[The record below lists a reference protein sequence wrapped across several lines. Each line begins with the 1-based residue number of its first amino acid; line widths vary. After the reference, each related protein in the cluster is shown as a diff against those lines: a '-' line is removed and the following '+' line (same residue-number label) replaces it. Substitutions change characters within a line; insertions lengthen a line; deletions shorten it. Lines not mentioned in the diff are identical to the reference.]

1 MKYVALL
8 SGGKDSCYNLSHCNA
23 NGHQLVAAATL
34 SPQSGKDEID
44 SYMYQ
49 TVGQDAI
56 EFVARAL
63 EVPLY
68 RRAIQGDPVE
78 QSAEYG
84 SRSAG
89 GAGVLGDE
97 TEDLYTLLEHVKAH
111 HPDVQGVSVGAILSN
126 YQRVRVEHVC
136 RRLSLTP
143 LAYLWQRD
151 QAELLS
157 EMIAAGIKSVLIKVA
172 GIGLTVKHL
181 GKTLNEMQD
190 TFTRLNSLY
199 GLHICGEGGEYET
212 LTLDSP
218 LFKHRIVLDE
228 TEVVMHTDNEF
239 APVAYLRVK
248 RASLH
253 PKESSSTYGRVEVPA
268 LLEDRFG
275 ELKNVVENSVLGG
288 YENISGCTYEPINR
302 SHRIPDHPS
311 THTIGSWLAIGNIH
325 PNPSL
330 DSETPLEEQVRD
342 CFIQLQ
348 GILEAHDLRMED
360 VVNITLL
367 LPSLALKVFAAANK
381 AYAEFF
387 GVSPPSRACVGVD
400 LPEGVG
406 VMLECVARKGNTR
419 RALHVQGLSYWA
431 PANIGPYSQ
440 AITVEPYVFVS
451 GQIGLLPPSL
461 TLPSPSS
468 LALETALV
476 FQHTDRVIRA
486 ANTAGGH
493 VLLSLYWLVDD
504 ADTIH
509 IRRACETFCEE
520 TPTLFLVVAS
530 LPRGARVEKQVLVH
544 TGIFM
549 VPDEDEDMFT
559 QVSRTP
565 EFLSGD
571 IHAKRTQI
579 SRAADFLSGDVHAEC
594 SMTASSE
601 MVLGSTRPSILN
613 WQISRFDMS
622 PQCVVICARGRP
634 SQEDAIELGKI
645 PSLCAFWEKALS
657 ARLFYRVDA
666 DFSSGWS
673 LVSRVLFGDRVM
685 PATTSI
691 PCRFIGTRDSGERW
705 DWAVALVGVS

>member
-1 MKYVALL
+1 MHYVALL

-23 NGHQLVAAATL
+23 HGHHLIAAATL

-44 SYMYQ
+44 SYLYQ

-63 EVPLY
+63 DVPLY
-68 RRAIQGDPVE
+68 RRVIQGDAIE
-78 QSAEYG
+78 QNAEYG

-89 GAGVLGDE
+89 GVGVMGDE
-97 TEDLYTLLEHVKAH
+97 TEDLYTLLKDVKVH

-157 EMIAAGIKSVLIKVA
+157 EMIAAGIESVLIKVA

-181 GKTLNEMQD
+181 GKTLHEMQD
-190 TFTRLNSLY
+190 TLTRLNNLY
-199 GLHICGEGGEYET
+199 GLHVCGEGGEYET

-228 TEVVMHTDNEF
+228 TEVVMHSDNDF
-239 APVAYLRVK
+239 APVAYLRIK

-253 PKESSSTYGRVEVPA
+253 PKEPSSDERVEIPP

-275 ELKNVVENSVLGG
+275 ELKDIVNNPVL
-288 YENISGCTYEPINR
+288 EEEENR
-302 SHRIPDHPS
+302 SSGAHNPPSNNSHHIPDQPS
-311 THTIGSWLAIGNIH
+311 TRAVGSWLAVGNIH
-325 PNPSL
+325 PGPPL
-330 DSETPLEEQVRD
+330 DLEIPLDQQVRN

-348 GILEAHDLRMED
+348 EILESRDLRMED
-360 VVNITLL
+360 VSNITLL
-367 LPSLALKVFAAANK
+367 LPSLAPEIFATANK

-400 LPEGVG
+400 LHKGVC
-406 VMLECVARKGNTR
+406 VMLECIAHKENSDVKTRK
-419 RALHVQGLSYWA
+419 ALHVQGLSYWA

-440 AITVEPYVFVS
+440 AITPCVFVS

-461 TLPSPSS
+461 TLPSPPS

-486 ANTAGGH
+486 ANNAGGH
-493 VLLSLYWLVDD
+493 VLLSLYWLVDN
-504 ADTIH
+504 ADVMH
-509 IRRACETFCEE
+509 VQRACEKFGEE
-520 TPTLFLVVAS
+520 TPMLFLVVAS

-544 TGIFM
+544 TGCFTI
-549 VPDEDEDMFT
+549 PDEDDEDTFT
-559 QVSRTP
+559 QISRIP

-571 IHAKRTQI
+571 IHVERTTV
-579 SRAADFLSGDVHAEC
+579 A
-594 SMTASSE
+594 TT
-601 MVLGSTRPSILN
+601 STTPSVLN
-613 WQISRFDMS
+613 WQVSRFDV
-622 PQCVVICARGRP
+622 PGTLQCAVICARGHP
-634 SQEDAIELGKI
+634 SPEDALELKNL
-645 PSLCAFWEKALS
+645 PSLSAFWETALS
-657 ARLFYRVDA
+657 ARLFHRVDD
-666 DFSSGWS
+666 DFSTNSS
-673 LVSRVLFGDRVM
+673 HVLFGDRDM
-685 PATTSI
+685 PAVTSI
-691 PCRFIGTRDSGERW
+691 PCRYIGTRGSDEQW
-705 DWAVALVGVS
+705 DWAMALVGV

>member
-23 NGHQLVAAATL
+23 NGHELVAAATL
-34 SPQSGKDEID
+34 SPESGKDEID

-63 EVPLY
+63 DVPLY
-68 RRAIQGDPVE
+68 RRVIQGDAIE
-78 QSAEYG
+78 QNSEYG

-97 TEDLYTLLEHVKAH
+97 TEDLYTLLEDVKVH

-181 GKTLNEMQD
+181 GKTLHEMQD
-190 TFTRLNSLY
+190 TLTRLNSLY

-218 LFKHRIVLDE
+218 LFKHHIVLDE

-239 APVAYLRVK
+239 APVAYLRIK

-253 PKESSSTYGRVEVPA
+253 PKQSSTDSRVETPP
-268 LLEDRFG
+268 LLDERFG
-275 ELKNVVENSVLGG
+275 GLKDVTENSVLEGHV
-288 YENISGCTYEPINR
+288 NDSSDLYEPAIKPR
-302 SHRIPDHPS
+302 HIPDHPS
-311 THTIGSWLAIGNIH
+311 TRAIGSWLAIGNIH
-325 PNPSL
+325 PDPSL
-330 DSETPLEEQVRD
+330 DSEIPLDHQVRN

-348 GILEAHDLRMED
+348 GILESCNLRMED
-360 VVNITLL
+360 VANITLL
-367 LPSLALKVFAAANK
+367 LPSLALEVFAVANK

-406 VMLECVARKGNTR
+406 VMLECVARKDDKTR
-419 RALHVQGLSYWA
+419 KALHVQGLSYWA

-440 AITVEPYVFVS
+440 AITVEPYVF
-451 GQIGLLPPSL
+451 
-461 TLPSPSS
+461 LPSPPS

-476 FQHTDRVIRA
+476 FQHTDRVICA
-486 ANTAGGH
+486 ANNMGGH
-493 VLLSLYWLVDD
+493 ILLSLYWLVDK
-504 ADTIH
+504 AD
-509 IRRACETFCEE
+509 E
-520 TPTLFLVVAS
+520 TPALFLVVAS

-544 TGIFM
+544 TGNFT
-549 VPDEDEDMFT
+549 VPDEDDEDTFT
-559 QVSRTP
+559 QISRTP
-565 EFLSGD
+565 ECLSGD
-571 IHAKRTQI
+571 IHAERTQI
-579 SRAADFLSGDVHAEC
+579 PRTAEFLSWSGDGYAEC
-594 SMTASSE
+594 GMTASSE
-601 MVLGSTRPSILN
+601 MILGSTRPSVLS
-613 WQISRFDMS
+613 WQVSRFDVPGTS
-622 PQCVVICARGRP
+622 PLCVVICAHGYP
-634 SQEDAIELGKI
+634 SQEDALELRNL
-645 PSLCAFWEKALS
+645 PLLSAFWETALS
-657 ARLFYRVDA
+657 ARLFHRSDA
-666 DFSSGWS
+666 DFLTGWS
-673 LVSRVLFGDRVM
+673 PVSHVLFGDRDM
-685 PATTSI
+685 PAVTSI
-691 PCRFIGTRDSGERW
+691 PCRYIGTQGSDGQW

>member
-23 NGHQLVAAATL
+23 NDHQLVAAATL

-68 RRAIQGDPVE
+68 RQVIQGDAIE
-78 QSAEYG
+78 QNAEYG
-84 SRSAG
+84 SRIAG

-97 TEDLYTLLEHVKAH
+97 TEDLYTLLKRVKVH

-157 EMIAAGIKSVLIKVA
+157 EMIAAGVKSVLIKVA

-190 TFTRLNSLY
+190 TLTRLNNLY

-218 LFKHRIVLDE
+218 SFKHRIALDG
-228 TEVVMHTDNEF
+228 TEVVMHTDNDF
-239 APVAYLRVK
+239 APVAYLRIK
-248 RASLH
+248 QASLH
-253 PKESSSTYGRVEVPA
+253 PKESSTDGKVEVPP
-268 LLEDRFG
+268 LLDDRFG
-275 ELKNVVENSVLGG
+275 ELKNVVETSVLEQ
-288 YENISGCTYEPINR
+288 YEKGSSGTYEPTNKL
-302 SHRIPDHPS
+302 HHIPDHPS
-311 THTIGSWLAIGNIH
+311 THAIGSWLAVGNIH
-325 PNPSL
+325 SNLSL
-330 DSETPLEEQVRD
+330 RSEIPLEEQVRD

-348 GILEAHDLRMED
+348 GILQSHDLRIED
-360 VVNITLL
+360 VANITLL
-367 LPSLALKVFAAANK
+367 LPSLAPKIFAAANK

-406 VMLECVARKGNTR
+406 VILECVARKDNTR
-419 RALHVQGLSYWA
+419 RALHVQSLSYWA

-440 AITVEPYVFVS
+440 AVTVEPYVFVS
-451 GQIGLLPPSL
+451 GQIGLLPASL

-493 VLLSLYWLVDD
+493 VLLSLYWLVDY

-509 IRRACETFCEE
+509 TRRACETFCEE

-530 LPRGARVEKQVLVH
+530 LPRGARIEKQVLVH
-544 TGIFM
+544 TGKFT
-549 VPDEDEDMFT
+549 VLDEDTFI
-559 QVSRTP
+559 QVSHTP
-565 EFLSGD
+565 EFVSGD
-571 IHAKRTQI
+571 IHAERTQI
-579 SRAADFLSGDVHAEC
+579 LHTAEFLSEDVDPEC
-594 SMTASSE
+594 GTKVSSE
-601 MVLGSTRPSILN
+601 AILNSTRPPILN
-613 WQISRFDMS
+613 WQVSRFDVSGIS
-622 PQCVVICARGRP
+622 PQCVVICARGHP
-634 SQEDAIELGKI
+634 SREDAIELEKI
-645 PSLCAFWEKALS
+645 PLLSAFWATALS
-657 ARLFYRVDA
+657 ARLFHRVEA
-666 DFSSGWS
+666 DFSPSWS
-673 LVSRVLFGDRVM
+673 SVSRVLFGDNM
-685 PATTSI
+685 PATTFI
-691 PCRFIGTRDSGERW
+691 PCRYIGTWGSDERW
-705 DWAVALVGVS
+705 DWAVAFVGVS